1 MGSGSDSG
9 VAKLLRA
16 SVSSTRKW
24 GESELPCWGGGVLAL
39 HSRRSVEAI
48 SLLPLCSKSFHGHM
62 VTSTLP
68 WEVPRSEQGP

>member
-1 MGSGSDSG
+1 MTLVWPNFCGPQFPPPGN
-9 VAKLLRA
+9 
-16 SVSSTRKW
+16 
-24 GESELPCWGGGVLAL
+24 GESPSCLAGGGVLAL